1 MTALSVRLPDQ
12 LAARLEELANQTG
25 RTKSYYVL
33 EALNETIDDLEDAYL
48 AQSRLSD
55 IRRGLSDSVDLAT
68 VLTEHD
74 LAD

>member
-25 RTKSYYVL
+25 RSKSYYVL
-33 EALNETIDDLEDAYL
+33 EALTETIDDLEDAYL
-48 AQSRLSD
+48 AQIRLSD
-55 IRRGLSDSVDLAT
+55 VRRGFSGSVDLAT
-68 VLTEHD
+68 VMAEHG

>member
-1 MTALSVRLPDQ
+1 MAALSVRLPDQ

-25 RTKSYYVL
+25 RSKSYYVL

-48 AQSRLSD
+48 AQTRLSD
-55 IRRGLSDSVDLAT
+55 VRRGFSGSVDLAT
-68 VLTEHD
+68 VMAEHG